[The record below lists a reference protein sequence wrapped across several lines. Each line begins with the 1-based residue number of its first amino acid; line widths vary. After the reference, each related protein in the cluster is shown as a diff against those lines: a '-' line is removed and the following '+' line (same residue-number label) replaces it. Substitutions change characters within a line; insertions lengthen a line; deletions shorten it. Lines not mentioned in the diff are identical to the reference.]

1 MGYILVGG
9 IPTRL
14 KKYGSQLGLL
24 FPSLARWW
32 FHDHA
37 MTKQFAQNLVA
48 IGSTS
53 RQSGLG
59 GLSSIPASKQL
70 SNTCGA
76 IGILQIWGK
85 LQQFANSK
93 QRHHKKKVKS
103 LWAAFTQTSF
113 FQITILHSGHSWW
126 YPYAPLESHF
136 SPGGYEVWL
145 HPSGEHVAYT
155 TTPPRKMMH

>member
-1 MGYILVGG
+1 MPVLQFTRRYVYG
-9 IPTRL
+9 IYSGWWYTYPSE
-14 KKYGSQLGLL
+14 KYGSQLGLL

-76 IGILQIWGK
+76 IGIMQIWGK

-93 QRHHKKKVKS
+93 QRHHKKRGSHYELHLPKHHSSKS
-103 LWAAFTQTSF
+103 PFYIQGIADGILMLPWKATSALGVMKYDCTQVVST
-113 FQITILHSGHSWW
+113 
-126 YPYAPLESHF
+126 
-136 SPGGYEVWL
+136 
-145 HPSGEHVAYT
+145 
-155 TTPPRKMMH
+155 

>member
-1 MGYILVGG
+1 
-9 IPTRL
+9 
-14 KKYGSQLGLL
+14 
-24 FPSLARWW
+24 
-32 FHDHA
+32 

-76 IGILQIWGK
+76 IGIMQIWGK

-93 QRHHKKKVKS
+93 QRHHKKKGEVIMS
-103 LWAAFTQTSF
+103 CIYPNIILPNHHFTF
-113 FQITILHSGHSWW
+113 K
-126 YPYAPLESHF
+126 A
-136 SPGGYEVWL
+136 
-145 HPSGEHVAYT
+145 
-155 TTPPRKMMH
+155 